1 LLQLL
6 QLLWLLV
13 LLLQVL
19 MKPFLLLQLGMLQ
32 WQPWCLLLAQKD
44 PACSLPLS

>member
-1 LLQLL
+1 
-6 QLLWLLV
+6 V

-19 MKPFLLLQLGMLQ
+19 MKLFLLLQVGMLQ

-44 PACSLPLS
+44 PACPLPLS